1 MSKIL
6 HENKIVIFMTD
17 IRNHIGTINR
27 SIKLGDLKRSKVVG
41 TITNNT
47 NTFKHF
53 KYTDEV
59 PVVYSKWDKKKET
72 RGDYDKMLVDKVNE
86 LGGDTIVLTGWKHI
100 FTPTFYN
107 SFRDVIN
114 IHPALPNSY
123 VGLNCIKKSLDDYKI
138 DKTKDKTGVMIH
150 KVIEELDRG
159 EVLDY
164 IQIPIFEYDDIDD
177 LTDRFREYERLPLV
191 RALQK
196 LEREDIE

>member
-1 MSKIL
+1 M
-6 HENKIVIFMTD
+6 
-17 IRNHIGTINR
+17 
-27 SIKLGDLKRSKVVG
+27 
-41 TITNNT
+41 
-47 NTFKHF
+47 
-53 KYTDEV
+53 
-59 PVVYSKWDKKKET
+59 
-72 RGDYDKMLVDKVNE
+72 
-86 LGGDTIVLTGWKHI
+86 
-100 FTPTFYN
+100 
-107 SFRDVIN
+107 
-114 IHPALPNSY
+114 
-123 VGLNCIKKSLDDYKI
+123 GLNCIKKSLDDYKI